1 MDISAL
7 LERRIRNKSKI
18 PFQYILY
25 TQWQEAT

>member
-1 MDISAL
+1 MDISPL
-7 LERRIRNKSKI
+7 LERIRNKSKI